1 MYHWA
6 KPAASDRRQPQN
18 SKRNSLTYN
27 GTAIGGAPKP
37 HNIRKLR
44 KHNQNHA
51 DNGNCTP
58 RRNVLPTLCPQFA
71 HDFGQTARIVHL
83 ISGSWTRSRF
93 TLATRLLQCI
103 TRIQH
108 GTLHESLCA
117 HSETHSPITTAND
130 GGCTSAGILAYRQ
143 DAGIHKDRNVVINRL
158 VTQSFRKIT
167 VKSAFRSRSRSAGRV
182 YS

>member
-1 MYHWA
+1 MYHRA
-6 KPAASDRRQPQN
+6 KPAASECRQPQN
-18 SKRNSLTYN
+18 SKRNTLTHN
-27 GTAIGGAPKP
+27 GTTIGGAPKP

-44 KHNQNHA
+44 KHNKNHA

-71 HDFGQTARIVHL
+71 HDFGQTARVAPPIPR
-83 ISGSWTRSRF
+83 SWTRNPFS
-93 TLATRLLQCI
+93 LATRLLQRI
-103 TRIQH
+103 TCTQH
-108 GTLHESLCA
+108 GTFHESLCA

-130 GGCTSAGILAYRQ
+130 GGCASARILAYRQ

-158 VTQSFRKIT
+158 VTQPFRKIT